1 MTGIGANF
9 VEDYEKV
16 FQSLIENQKNVFEK
30 KSTKQETL
38 NSFNKIRIMKVVR
51 NTSDTIV

>member
-9 VEDYEKV
+9 VEDYEKF
-16 FQSLIENQKNVFEK
+16 FQSLIENQKKIFEK